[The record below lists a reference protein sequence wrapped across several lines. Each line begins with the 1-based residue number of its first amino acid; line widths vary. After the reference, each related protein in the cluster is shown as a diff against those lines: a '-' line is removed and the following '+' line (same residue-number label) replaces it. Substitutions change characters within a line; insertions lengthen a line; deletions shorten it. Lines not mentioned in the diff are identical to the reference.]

1 MTYRQLTREQRYQI
15 YALKKAAHSRTEI
28 ATIIG
33 VHKSRLTR
41 TCAQLRAA
49 RLSPQ
54 AGARTGDG
62 APTGCL
68 PPAH

>member
-54 AGARTGDG
+54 AGA
-62 APTGCL
+62 
-68 PPAH
+68 